1 MYKNTGCRLAFSVG
15 MWYNKSIKSSSSRNC
30 IENGLTESKHL
41 CGAGSGHAV
50 WHDSG
55 EGVTVLRILLVE
67 DEIGLSDA
75 LVQIFAKNKYMTDAC
90 YDGVSGLD
98 NALTG
103 IHDVIILDIMLPGM
117 NGLEVLREI
126 RRNKLE
132 TPVILLTAKDEISD
146 KVTGLDYGA
155 DDYITKPFSTEEL
168 LARIRSISRRNQH
181 MVVENA
187 LTFSDITL
195 NLSTYEMFCGEK
207 SIKLGLKEFYMM
219 ELLLRNG
226 SIVLSKETLIEK
238 IWGFESDAEYN
249 NVEVYISFLRKKLT
263 HIESTV
269 SIKTVRGVGYCL
281 ESKQH

>member
-1 MYKNTGCRLAFSVG
+1 MANILVCDDDKEIVEAI
-15 MWYNKSIKSSSSRNC
+15 SIYLSQ
-30 IENGLTESKHL
+30 
-41 CGAGSGHAV
+41 
-50 WHDSG
+50 
-55 EGVTVLRILLVE
+55 EGY
-67 DEIGLSDA
+67 
-75 LVQIFAKNKYMTDAC
+75 QIFKAYNGREAIEVLQKEDIQLLLIDIMMPEMD
-90 YDGVSGLD
+90 
-98 NALTG
+98 G
-103 IHDVIILDIMLPGM
+103 IHAMIKIRSFSAIPILVLSAKSEDVDKIL
-117 NGLEVLREI
+117 GLNV
-126 RRNKLE
+126 
-132 TPVILLTAKDEISD
+132 
-146 KVTGLDYGA
+146 GA

-238 IWGFESDAEYN
+238 IWGYESDVEYN

-281 ESKQH
+281 ESKQY

>member
-1 MYKNTGCRLAFSVG
+1 M
-15 MWYNKSIKSSSSRNC
+15 
-30 IENGLTESKHL
+30 
-41 CGAGSGHAV
+41 
-50 WHDSG
+50 
-55 EGVTVLRILLVE
+55 LVE

-75 LVQIFAKNKYMTDAC
+75 LVQILAKNKYMTDAC

-195 NLSTYEMFCGEK
+195 NLSTYELFCGEK

-238 IWGFESDAEYN
+238 SGAMNLMRNTTMWRYTYPFCARSSRILNPLFPSRRCVVWDTAWKANSTDGAMPFFCTVPGKDNSFGCGDCCDPETETALCVCKHVHSDLPDAWHSDCG
-249 NVEVYISFLRKKLT
+249 VYYDVSFGGAG
-263 HIESTV
+263 I
-269 SIKTVRGVGYCL
+269 
-281 ESKQH
+281 

>member
-1 MYKNTGCRLAFSVG
+1 M
-15 MWYNKSIKSSSSRNC
+15 
-30 IENGLTESKHL
+30 
-41 CGAGSGHAV
+41 
-50 WHDSG
+50 
-55 EGVTVLRILLVE
+55 
-67 DEIGLSDA
+67 
-75 LVQIFAKNKYMTDAC
+75 
-90 YDGVSGLD
+90 
-98 NALTG
+98 
-103 IHDVIILDIMLPGM
+103 
-117 NGLEVLREI
+117 
-126 RRNKLE
+126 
-132 TPVILLTAKDEISD
+132 
-146 KVTGLDYGA
+146 TGLDYGA

-181 MVVENA
+181 TVVENA

-195 NLSTYEMFCGEK
+195 NLSTYELFCGEK

-238 IWGFESDAEYN
+238 IWGYESDAEYN